1 MIEYVIAYLPY
12 LAYLSIMTGIYG
24 ILSLSLN
31 LQYGFTGLANFG
43 HVAFFCLGA
52 YTSTIIAVLVFPAD
66 SGLLANLFAF
76 IVGLLGGMVV
86 AGLFGLVISI
96 PTANLKEDYWAIVTL
111 AAAEIVRLFF
121 LNEDWIFGKGPYH
134 GGAFGIGGIPRPLQS
149 LFSATTYNFFYLCVV
164 IFFLALTFFTIRL
177 LTNSPF
183 GRVLKAMREGDDL
196 PLAMGKD
203 VSKFRMKAM
212 ALGGAMGGLA
222 GSLVA
227 HFWSFISPEA
237 FMPIETFVVWAMV
250 VVGGKGNSIGALVG
264 AVIIQ
269 FFYILPQLLKDY
281 IPIDAQVL
289 ASLRMVVIGVLIVLA
304 MLFMKEGLVKEK
316 KQVYQG

>member
-1 MIEYVIAYLPY
+1 MIEY

-52 YTSTIIAVLVFPAD
+52 YTSTLIVVLVKGP
-66 SGLLANLFAF
+66 F
-76 IVGLLGGMVV
+76 ILGLLGGIIA
-86 AGLFGLVISI
+86 AGLFGWLISV

-149 LFSATTYNFFYLCVV
+149 WFSATTYPFFYLCIV
-164 IFFLALTFFTIRL
+164 IFFLALTYFVVRL

-203 VSKFRMKAM
+203 VRKFRMRAM
-212 ALGGAMGGLA
+212 ALGGGMGGLA

-227 HFWSFISPEA
+227 HFWSFIDPYQ

-250 VVGGKGNSIGALVG
+250 VVGGKGNNIGALVG

-269 FFYILPQLLKDY
+269 FFYISTRFLKDF

-289 ASLRMVVIGVLIVLA
+289 ASLRMVLIGVLIVLV
-304 MLFMKEGLVKEK
+304 MLFMKEGLLKEK
-316 KQVYQG
+316 KRVYQG

>member
-1 MIEYVIAYLPY
+1 MIEYLT
-12 LAYLSIMTGIYG
+12 YLSIMTGIYG

-52 YTSTIIAVLVFPAD
+52 YTSTLIVVLGKGP
-66 SGLLANLFAF
+66 F
-76 IVGLLGGMVV
+76 ILGLLGGIIA
-86 AGLFGLVISI
+86 AGLFGWLISI

-149 LFSATTYNFFYLCVV
+149 WFSATTYPFFYLCIV
-164 IFFLALTFFTIRL
+164 IFFLALTYFVVRL

-203 VSKFRMKAM
+203 VRKFRMRAM
-212 ALGGAMGGLA
+212 ALGGGMGGLA

-227 HFWSFISPEA
+227 HFWSFIDPYQ

-250 VVGGKGNSIGALVG
+250 VVGGKGNNMGALVG

-269 FFYILPQLLKDY
+269 FFYISTRFLKDF

-289 ASLRMVVIGVLIVLA
+289 ASLRMVVIGVLIVLV
-304 MLFMKEGLVKEK
+304 MLFMQEGLLKEK
-316 KQVYQG
+316 KRVYQG

>member
-1 MIEYVIAYLPY
+1 MIGY

-31 LQYGFTGLANFG
+31 FQYGLTGLANFG

-52 YTSTIIAVLVFPAD
+52 YTSTILVVLVEAPFI
-66 SGLLANLFAF
+66 LALC
-76 IVGLLGGMVV
+76 GGMVV
-86 AGLFGLVISI
+86 AGLFGLLISL

-149 LFSATTYNFFYLCVV
+149 LFSPTAYPFFYLCIV
-164 IFFLALTFFTIRL
+164 IFFVILTYFVVSL

-212 ALGGAMGGLA
+212 AIGGAMGGLA
-222 GSLVA
+222 GSLVV
-227 HFWSFISPEA
+227 HFWSFIDPYQ

-250 VVGGKGNSIGALVG
+250 VVGGKGNHVGALVG

-269 FFYILPQLLKDY
+269 FFYSSTQFLKDY

-289 ASLRMVVIGVLIVLA
+289 ASLRMVVIGVLIVLV
-304 MLFMKEGLVKEK
+304 MLFMKEGLIKEK
-316 KQVYQG
+316 KRVYQG

>member
-1 MIEYVIAYLPY
+1 MIEY
-12 LAYLSIMTGIYG
+12 LAYLAIMTGIYG

-52 YTSTIIAVLVFPAD
+52 YTSTLIVVLVKGP
-66 SGLLANLFAF
+66 F
-76 IVGLLGGMVV
+76 ILGLLGGIIA
-86 AGLFGLVISI
+86 AGLFGWLISV

-149 LFSATTYNFFYLCVV
+149 WFSATTYSFFYLFIV
-164 IFFLALTFFTIRL
+164 IFFLALTYFVVRL

-203 VSKFRMKAM
+203 VRKFRMKAM
-212 ALGGAMGGLA
+212 AIGGAMGGLA

-227 HFWSFISPEA
+227 HYWSFIDPYQ

-250 VVGGKGNSIGALVG
+250 VVGGKGNNMGALVG

-269 FFYILPQLLKDY
+269 FFYISTRFLKDF

-289 ASLRMVVIGVLIVLA
+289 ASLRMVLIGVLIVLV

-316 KQVYQG
+316 KRVYQG

>member
-1 MIEYVIAYLPY
+1 MIEYLT
-12 LAYLSIMTGIYG
+12 YLSIMTGIYG

-52 YTSTIIAVLVFPAD
+52 YTSTLIVVLVKGP
-66 SGLLANLFAF
+66 F
-76 IVGLLGGMVV
+76 ILGLLGGIIA
-86 AGLFGLVISI
+86 AGLFGWLISV

-149 LFSATTYNFFYLCVV
+149 WFSATTYPFFYLCVV
-164 IFFLALTFFTIRL
+164 IFFLALTYFVVRL

-203 VSKFRMKAM
+203 VRKFRMRAM
-212 ALGGAMGGLA
+212 ALGGGMGGLA

-227 HFWSFISPEA
+227 HFWSFIDPYQ

-250 VVGGKGNSIGALVG
+250 VVGGKGNNIGALVG

-269 FFYILPQLLKDY
+269 FFYISTRFLKDF

-289 ASLRMVVIGVLIVLA
+289 ASLRMVLIGVLIILV
-304 MLFMKEGLVKEK
+304 MLFMKEGLLKEK
-316 KQVYQG
+316 KRVYQG

>member
-1 MIEYVIAYLPY
+1 MIEY

-52 YTSTIIAVLVFPAD
+52 YTSTLIVVLAKGP
-66 SGLLANLFAF
+66 F
-76 IVGLLGGMVV
+76 ILGLLGGIIA
-86 AGLFGLVISI
+86 AGLFGWLISI

-149 LFSATTYNFFYLCVV
+149 WFSATTYPFFYLCIV
-164 IFFLALTFFTIRL
+164 IFFLALTYLVIRL

-203 VSKFRMKAM
+203 VRKFRMRAM
-212 ALGGAMGGLA
+212 ALGGGMGGLA

-227 HFWSFISPEA
+227 HFWSFIDPYQ

-250 VVGGKGNSIGALVG
+250 VVGGKGNNMGALVG

-269 FFYILPQLLKDY
+269 FFYISTRFLKDF

-289 ASLRMVVIGVLIVLA
+289 ASLRMVLIGVLIVLV
-304 MLFMKEGLVKEK
+304 MLFMKEGLLKEK
-316 KQVYQG
+316 KRVYQG

>member
-1 MIEYVIAYLPY
+1 MIEF

-52 YTSTIIAVLVFPAD
+52 YTSTILVVLVNAP
-66 SGLLANLFAF
+66 F
-76 IVGLLGGMVV
+76 IVGLFGGMLV
-86 AGLFGLVISI
+86 AGLFGLLISI

-121 LNEDWIFGKGPYH
+121 LNEDWIFGRGPYH

-149 LFSATTYNFFYLCVV
+149 WFSATTYPFFYLCIV
-164 IFFLALTFFTIRL
+164 IFFVVLTYVTVSLI
-177 LTNSPF
+177 TNSPL

-203 VSKFRMKAM
+203 VRKFKMKVM
-212 ALGGAMGGLA
+212 ALGGAIGGLA

-227 HFWSFISPEA
+227 HFWSFIDPYQ
-237 FMPIETFVVWAMV
+237 FMPIETFIVWAMV
-250 VVGGKGNSIGALVG
+250 VVGGKGNITGALVG

-269 FFYILPQLLKDY
+269 FFYSSTQFLKDY

-289 ASLRMVVIGVLIVLA
+289 ASLRMVVIGVMIVLV
-304 MLFMKEGLVKEK
+304 MLFMTEGLIKEK
-316 KQVYQG
+316 KKVYHR

>member
-1 MIEYVIAYLPY
+1 MIEYLT
-12 LAYLSIMTGIYG
+12 YLSIMTAIYG

-52 YTSTIIAVLVFPAD
+52 YTSTLIVVLGKGP
-66 SGLLANLFAF
+66 F
-76 IVGLLGGMVV
+76 ILGLLGGIIA
-86 AGLFGLVISI
+86 AGLFGWLISI

-149 LFSATTYNFFYLCVV
+149 WFSATTYPFFYLCIV
-164 IFFLALTFFTIRL
+164 IFFLALTYFVVRL

-203 VSKFRMKAM
+203 VRKFRMRAM
-212 ALGGAMGGLA
+212 ALGGGMGGLA

-227 HFWSFISPEA
+227 HFWSFIDPYQ

-250 VVGGKGNSIGALVG
+250 VVGGKGNNMGALVG

-269 FFYILPQLLKDY
+269 FFYISTRFLKDF

-289 ASLRMVVIGVLIVLA
+289 ASLRMVVIGVLIVLV
-304 MLFMKEGLVKEK
+304 MLFMQEGLLKEK
-316 KQVYQG
+316 KRVYQG

>member
-1 MIEYVIAYLPY
+1 MIQYLV
-12 LAYLSIMTGIYG
+12 YLSIMTGIYG

-52 YTSTIIAVLVFPAD
+52 YTSTLMVVLAKGP
-66 SGLLANLFAF
+66 F
-76 IVGLLGGMVV
+76 ILGLLGGVVV
-86 AGLFGLVISI
+86 AALFGWLISI

-149 LFSATTYNFFYLCVV
+149 WFSVTTYPFFYLCIV
-164 IFFLALTFFTIRL
+164 ISFLALTYFLVRL

-203 VSKFRMKAM
+203 VRKFRMRAM
-212 ALGGAMGGLA
+212 AIGGAMGGLA
-222 GSLVA
+222 GGLVA
-227 HFWSFISPEA
+227 HFWSFIDPYQ

-250 VVGGKGNSIGALVG
+250 VVGGKGNNVGALVG

-269 FFYILPQLLKDY
+269 FFYISTRFLKDY

-289 ASLRMVVIGVLIVLA
+289 ASLRMVVIGVLIVLV
-304 MLFMKEGLVKEK
+304 MLFLKEGLIKEK
-316 KQVYQG
+316 KRVYQG

>member
-1 MIEYVIAYLPY
+1 MIEY

-24 ILSLSLN
+24 ILSLSLH
-31 LQYGFTGLANFG
+31 LQYGLTGLANFG

-52 YTSTIIAVLVFPAD
+52 YTSTILVVLVEAPFI
-66 SGLLANLFAF
+66 LALC
-76 IVGLLGGMVV
+76 GGMVV
-86 AGLFGLVISI
+86 AGLFGLLISL

-111 AAAEIVRLFF
+111 AAAEIIRLFF

-149 LFSATTYNFFYLCVV
+149 LFSATAYPFFYLCIV
-164 IFFLALTFFTIRL
+164 IFFVILTYFVVSL

-196 PLAMGKD
+196 PLAMGKN

-212 ALGGAMGGLA
+212 AMGGAMGGLA
-222 GSLVA
+222 GSLVV
-227 HFWSFISPEA
+227 HFWSFIDPYQ

-250 VVGGKGNSIGALVG
+250 VVGGKGNHVGALVG

-269 FFYILPQLLKDY
+269 FFYSSTQFLKDY

-289 ASLRMVVIGVLIVLA
+289 ASLRMVVIGILIVLV
-304 MLFMKEGLVKEK
+304 MLFMKEGLIKEK
-316 KQVYQG
+316 KRVYQG

>member
-1 MIEYVIAYLPY
+1 MIGYFV
-12 LAYLSIMTGIYG
+12 YLSIMTGIYG

-52 YTSTIIAVLVFPAD
+52 YTSTILVVLVKAP
-66 SGLLANLFAF
+66 F
-76 IVGLLGGMVV
+76 ILGLLGAMVV
-86 AGLFGLVISI
+86 AGLFGLVIAI

-149 LFSATTYNFFYLCVV
+149 LFSATTYPFFYLCIVL
-164 IFFLALTFFTIRL
+164 FFLALTYFTVSL

-203 VSKFRMKAM
+203 VRKFRMKAM

-222 GSLVA
+222 GSLVV
-227 HFWSFISPEA
+227 HFWSFIDPYQ

-250 VVGGKGNSIGALVG
+250 VVGGKGNNIGALVG
-264 AVIIQ
+264 ACIIQ
-269 FFYILPQLLKDY
+269 LFYVSTRFLKDY

-289 ASLRMVVIGVLIVLA
+289 ASLRMVVIGVLIILI

-316 KQVYQG
+316 KRVYHK

>member
-1 MIEYVIAYLPY
+1 MIEY

-52 YTSTIIAVLVFPAD
+52 YTSTLIVVLVKGP
-66 SGLLANLFAF
+66 F
-76 IVGLLGGMVV
+76 ILGLLGGIIA
-86 AGLFGLVISI
+86 AGLFGWLISI

-149 LFSATTYNFFYLCVV
+149 WFSATTYPFFYLCIV
-164 IFFLALTFFTIRL
+164 IFFLALTYLVIRL

-203 VSKFRMKAM
+203 VRKFRMRAM
-212 ALGGAMGGLA
+212 ALGGGMGGLA

-227 HFWSFISPEA
+227 HFWSFIDPYQ

-250 VVGGKGNSIGALVG
+250 VVGGKGNNMGALVG

-269 FFYILPQLLKDY
+269 FFYISTRFLKDF

-289 ASLRMVVIGVLIVLA
+289 ASLRMVLIGVLIVLV
-304 MLFMKEGLVKEK
+304 MLFMKEGLLKEK
-316 KQVYQG
+316 KRVYQG

>member
-1 MIEYVIAYLPY
+1 MIQY

-52 YTSTIIAVLVFPAD
+52 YTSTILVVLVKGP
-66 SGLLANLFAF
+66 F
-76 IVGLLGGMVV
+76 ILGLLGGMVA
-86 AGLFGLVISI
+86 AGLFGFLISI
-96 PTANLKEDYWAIVTL
+96 PTANLKEDYWAIATL

-121 LNEDWIFGKGPYH
+121 LNEDWIFGRGPYH

-149 LFSATTYNFFYLCVV
+149 WFSATTYPFFYLCIV
-164 IFFLALTFFTIRL
+164 ILCLVLTYFTVRF

-212 ALGGAMGGLA
+212 AFGGAMGGLA

-227 HFWSFISPEA
+227 HFWSFIDPYQ

-250 VVGGKGNSIGALVG
+250 VVGGKGNNIGALVG

-269 FFYILPQLLKDY
+269 FFYISTLFLKDF

-289 ASLRMVVIGVLIVLA
+289 ASLRMVVIGVLIVLI
-304 MLFMKEGLVKEK
+304 MLFMKEGLIKEK
-316 KQVYQG
+316 KRVYQR

>member
-1 MIEYVIAYLPY
+1 MIEYLT
-12 LAYLSIMTGIYG
+12 YLSIMTGIYA

-52 YTSTIIAVLVFPAD
+52 YTSTLIVVLAKGP
-66 SGLLANLFAF
+66 F
-76 IVGLLGGMVV
+76 ILGLLGGIIA
-86 AGLFGLVISI
+86 AGLFGWLISI

-149 LFSATTYNFFYLCVV
+149 WFSATTYPFFYLCIV
-164 IFFLALTFFTIRL
+164 IFFLALTYFVVRL

-203 VSKFRMKAM
+203 VRKFRMRAM
-212 ALGGAMGGLA
+212 ALGGGMGGLA

-227 HFWSFISPEA
+227 HYWSFIDPYQ

-250 VVGGKGNSIGALVG
+250 VVGGKGNNIGALVG

-269 FFYILPQLLKDY
+269 FFYISTRFLKDF

-289 ASLRMVVIGVLIVLA
+289 ASLRMVVIGVLIVLV
-304 MLFMKEGLVKEK
+304 MLFMKEGLLKEK
-316 KQVYQG
+316 KRVYQG

>member
-1 MIEYVIAYLPY
+1 MIEY

-31 LQYGFTGLANFG
+31 LQYGLTGLANFG

-52 YTSTIIAVLVFPAD
+52 YTSTILVVLVKVP
-66 SGLLANLFAF
+66 F
-76 IVGLLGGMVV
+76 ILGLLGGMVT
-86 AGLFGLVISI
+86 AALFGLLISI

-121 LNEDWIFGKGPYH
+121 LNEDWIFGKDPYH

-149 LFSATTYNFFYLCVV
+149 LFSATAYPFFYLCIV
-164 IFFLALTFFTIRL
+164 IFFVVLTYFFVRL
-177 LTNSPF
+177 VTNSPF
-183 GRVLKAMREGDDL
+183 GRVLKAIREGDDL
-196 PLAMGKD
+196 PLAMGKN

-227 HFWSFISPEA
+227 HFWSFIDPYQ
-237 FMPIETFVVWAMV
+237 FMPIETFVIWAMV
-250 VVGGKGNSIGALVG
+250 VVGGKGNCVGALVG

-269 FFYILPQLLKDY
+269 FFYSSTQFLKDY

-289 ASLRMVVIGVLIVLA
+289 ASLRMVVIGVLIVLV
-304 MLFMKEGLVKEK
+304 MLFMKEGLIKEK
-316 KQVYQG
+316 KRVYQG

>member
-1 MIEYVIAYLPY
+1 MLEY

-52 YTSTIIAVLVFPAD
+52 YTSTILVVLVKGP
-66 SGLLANLFAF
+66 F
-76 IVGLLGGMVV
+76 ILGLLGGMVA
-86 AGLFGLVISI
+86 AGLFGFLISI
-96 PTANLKEDYWAIVTL
+96 PTANLKEDYWAIATL

-121 LNEDWIFGKGPYH
+121 LNEDWIFGRGPYH

-149 LFSATTYNFFYLCVV
+149 WFSATTYPFFYLCIV
-164 IFFLALTFFTIRL
+164 ILCLVLTYFTVRF

-212 ALGGAMGGLA
+212 AFGGAMGGLA

-227 HFWSFISPEA
+227 HFWSFIDPYQ

-250 VVGGKGNSIGALVG
+250 VVGGKGNNIGALVG

-269 FFYILPQLLKDY
+269 FFYISTLFLKDF
-281 IPIDAQVL
+281 IPIDPQVL
-289 ASLRMVVIGVLIVLA
+289 ASLRMVVIGVLIVLI
-304 MLFMKEGLVKEK
+304 MLFMKEGLIKEK
-316 KQVYQG
+316 KRVYQR

>member
-1 MIEYVIAYLPY
+1 MIEY
-12 LAYLSIMTGIYG
+12 LAYLCIMTGIYG

-52 YTSTIIAVLVFPAD
+52 YTSTILVVLVKGPF
-66 SGLLANLFAF
+66 LL
-76 IVGLLGGMVV
+76 GLLGGIVV
-86 AGLFGLVISI
+86 AGCFGFLISI
-96 PTANLKEDYWAIVTL
+96 PTAKLKEDYWAIVTL

-121 LNEDWIFGKGPYH
+121 LNEDWIFGRGPYH

-149 LFSATTYNFFYLCVV
+149 YFSATTYPFFYLCIV
-164 IFFLALTFFTIRL
+164 IFFLALTYFAVRL

-212 ALGGAMGGLA
+212 AIGGAMGGLA

-227 HFWSFISPEA
+227 HFWSFIDPYQ

-250 VVGGKGNSIGALVG
+250 VVGGKGNIVGAIVG

-269 FFYILPQLLKDY
+269 FFYSSTRFLKDY

-289 ASLRMVVIGVLIVLA
+289 ASLRMVLIGVLIVIV
-304 MLFMKEGLVKEK
+304 MLFMQEGLVKEK
-316 KQVYQG
+316 KKVYRR

>member
-1 MIEYVIAYLPY
+1 MIEYLT
-12 LAYLSIMTGIYG
+12 YLSIMTGIYG

-52 YTSTIIAVLVFPAD
+52 YTSTLIVVLVKCP
-66 SGLLANLFAF
+66 F
-76 IVGLLGGMVV
+76 ILGLLGGIIA
-86 AGLFGLVISI
+86 AGLFGWLISI

-149 LFSATTYNFFYLCVV
+149 WFSATTYPFFYLCIV
-164 IFFLALTFFTIRL
+164 IFFLVLTYSVVRL

-203 VSKFRMKAM
+203 VRKFRMRAM
-212 ALGGAMGGLA
+212 ALGGGMGGLA

-227 HFWSFISPEA
+227 HFWSFIDPYQ

-250 VVGGKGNSIGALVG
+250 VVGGKGNNMGALVG
-264 AVIIQ
+264 AIIIQ
-269 FFYILPQLLKDY
+269 FFYISTRFLKDF

-289 ASLRMVVIGVLIVLA
+289 ASLRMVLIGILIVLV
-304 MLFMKEGLVKEK
+304 MLFMKEGLLKEK
-316 KQVYQG
+316 KRVYQE

>member
-1 MIEYVIAYLPY
+1 MIGYFV
-12 LAYLSIMTGIYG
+12 YLSIMTGIYG

-31 LQYGFTGLANFG
+31 LQYGLTGLANFG

-52 YTSTIIAVLVFPAD
+52 YTSTILVVLVKGP
-66 SGLLANLFAF
+66 F
-76 IVGLLGGMVV
+76 ILGLLGAMVV

-149 LFSATTYNFFYLCVV
+149 LFSATTYPFFYLCIVL
-164 IFFLALTFFTIRL
+164 FFLALTYFTVSL

-203 VSKFRMKAM
+203 VRKFRMKAM

-222 GSLVA
+222 GSLVV
-227 HFWSFISPEA
+227 HFWSFIDPYQ

-250 VVGGKGNSIGALVG
+250 VVGGKGNNIGALVG
-264 AVIIQ
+264 ACIIQ
-269 FFYILPQLLKDY
+269 LFYVSTRFLKDY
-281 IPIDAQVL
+281 LPIDAQVL
-289 ASLRMVVIGVLIVLA
+289 ASLRMVVIGVLIILI

-316 KQVYQG
+316 KRVYHK

>member
-1 MIEYVIAYLPY
+1 MIQY

-52 YTSTIIAVLVFPAD
+52 YTSTILVVLVKGP
-66 SGLLANLFAF
+66 F
-76 IVGLLGGMVV
+76 ILGLLGGMVA
-86 AGLFGLVISI
+86 AGLFGFLISI
-96 PTANLKEDYWAIVTL
+96 PTANLKEDYWAIATL

-121 LNEDWIFGKGPYH
+121 LNEDWIFGRGPYH

-149 LFSATTYNFFYLCVV
+149 WFSATTYPFFYLCIV
-164 IFFLALTFFTIRL
+164 ILCLVLTYFTVRF

-227 HFWSFISPEA
+227 HFWSFIDPYQ

-250 VVGGKGNSIGALVG
+250 VVGGKGNNIGALVG

-269 FFYILPQLLKDY
+269 FFYISTLFLKDF

-289 ASLRMVVIGVLIVLA
+289 ASLRMVVIGVLIVLI
-304 MLFMKEGLVKEK
+304 MLFMKEGLIKEK
-316 KQVYQG
+316 KRVYQR

>member
-1 MIEYVIAYLPY
+1 MIGY

-31 LQYGFTGLANFG
+31 FQYGLTGLANFG

-52 YTSTIIAVLVFPAD
+52 YTSTILVVLVEAPFI
-66 SGLLANLFAF
+66 LALC
-76 IVGLLGGMVV
+76 GGMVV
-86 AGLFGLVISI
+86 AGLFGLLISL

-149 LFSATTYNFFYLCVV
+149 LFSPTAYPFFYLCIVISFVILTYFVV
-164 IFFLALTFFTIRL
+164 SL

-212 ALGGAMGGLA
+212 AIGGAMGGLA
-222 GSLVA
+222 GSLVV
-227 HFWSFISPEA
+227 HFWSFIDPYQ

-250 VVGGKGNSIGALVG
+250 VVGGKGNHVGALVG

-269 FFYILPQLLKDY
+269 FLYSSTQFLKDY

-289 ASLRMVVIGVLIVLA
+289 ASLRMVVIGVLIVLV
-304 MLFMKEGLVKEK
+304 MLFMKEGLIKEK
-316 KQVYQG
+316 KRVYQE

>member
-1 MIEYVIAYLPY
+1 MIEY

-52 YTSTIIAVLVFPAD
+52 YTSTLIVVLVKGPFV
-66 SGLLANLFAF
+66 L
-76 IVGLLGGMVV
+76 GLLGGIIA
-86 AGLFGLVISI
+86 AGLFGWLISI

-149 LFSATTYNFFYLCVV
+149 WFSATTYSFFYLCIV
-164 IFFLALTFFTIRL
+164 IFFLALTYFVVRL

-203 VSKFRMKAM
+203 VRKFRMKAM

-227 HFWSFISPEA
+227 HYWSFIDPYQ

-250 VVGGKGNSIGALVG
+250 VVGGKGNTMGALVG

-269 FFYILPQLLKDY
+269 FFYISTRFLKDF

-289 ASLRMVVIGVLIVLA
+289 ASLRMVLIGVLIVLV

-316 KQVYQG
+316 KRVYQG

>member
-1 MIEYVIAYLPY
+1 MIGY

-31 LQYGFTGLANFG
+31 FQYGLTGLANFG

-52 YTSTIIAVLVFPAD
+52 YTSTILVVLVEAPFI
-66 SGLLANLFAF
+66 LALC
-76 IVGLLGGMVV
+76 GGMVV
-86 AGLFGLVISI
+86 AGLFGLLISL

-149 LFSATTYNFFYLCVV
+149 LFSPTAYPFFYLCIV
-164 IFFLALTFFTIRL
+164 IFFVILTYFVVSL

-212 ALGGAMGGLA
+212 AIGGAMGGLA
-222 GSLVA
+222 GSLVV
-227 HFWSFISPEA
+227 HFWSFIDPYQ

-250 VVGGKGNSIGALVG
+250 VVGGKGNHVGALVG

-269 FFYILPQLLKDY
+269 FLYSSTQFLKDY

-289 ASLRMVVIGVLIVLA
+289 ASLRMVVIGVLIVLV
-304 MLFMKEGLVKEK
+304 MLFMKEGLIKEK
-316 KQVYQG
+316 KRVYQE

>member
-1 MIEYVIAYLPY
+1 MIAFLV
-12 LAYLSIMTGIYG
+12 YLSIMTGIYG

-52 YTSTIIAVLVFPAD
+52 YTSTILVVLVKAP
-66 SGLLANLFAF
+66 F
-76 IVGLLGGMVV
+76 IVGLLGGILA
-86 AGLFGLVISI
+86 AGIFGLLISI

-111 AAAEIVRLFF
+111 AAAEIIRLFF
-121 LNEDWIFGKGPYH
+121 LNEDWIFGRGPYH

-149 LFSATTYNFFYLCVV
+149 WFSATTYPFFYLCIVV
-164 IFFLALTFFTIRL
+164 FCLAFTYLTVTL
-177 LTNSPF
+177 VTNSPL

-196 PLAMGKD
+196 PLAVGKD
-203 VSKFRMKAM
+203 VSKFKMKVM

-222 GSLVA
+222 GVLLA
-227 HFWSFISPEA
+227 HFWSFIDPYQ
-237 FMPIETFVVWAMV
+237 FMPIETFIVWAMV
-250 VVGGKGNSIGALVG
+250 VVGGKGNHLGAIVG
-264 AVIIQ
+264 AVVIQ
-269 FFYILPQLLKDY
+269 LFYSSTQFLKDY

-289 ASLRMVVIGVLIVLA
+289 ASLRMVVIGVLIVLV

-316 KQVYQG
+316 KKIYHR

>member
-1 MIEYVIAYLPY
+1 MIEYLT
-12 LAYLSIMTGIYG
+12 YLSIMTGIYG

-52 YTSTIIAVLVFPAD
+52 YTSTLIVVLVKGP
-66 SGLLANLFAF
+66 F
-76 IVGLLGGMVV
+76 ILGLLGGIIA
-86 AGLFGLVISI
+86 AGLFGWLISI

-149 LFSATTYNFFYLCVV
+149 WFSATTYPFFYLCIV
-164 IFFLALTFFTIRL
+164 IFFLALTYFVVRL

-203 VSKFRMKAM
+203 VRKFRMRAM
-212 ALGGAMGGLA
+212 ALGGGMGGLA

-227 HFWSFISPEA
+227 HFWSFIDPYQ

-250 VVGGKGNSIGALVG
+250 VVGGKGNNIGALVG

-269 FFYILPQLLKDY
+269 FFYISTRFLKDY

-289 ASLRMVVIGVLIVLA
+289 ASLRMVVIGLLIVFI
-304 MLFMKEGLVKEK
+304 MLFMKEGLLKEK
-316 KQVYQG
+316 KRVYKE

>member
-1 MIEYVIAYLPY
+1 MLEY

-52 YTSTIIAVLVFPAD
+52 YTSTILVVLVKGP
-66 SGLLANLFAF
+66 F
-76 IVGLLGGMVV
+76 ILGLLGGMVA
-86 AGLFGLVISI
+86 AGLFGLLISI
-96 PTANLKEDYWAIVTL
+96 PTANLKEDYWAIATL

-121 LNEDWIFGKGPYH
+121 LNEDWIFGRGPYH

-149 LFSATTYNFFYLCVV
+149 WFSATTYPFFYLCIV
-164 IFFLALTFFTIRL
+164 ILCLVLTYFTVRF

-212 ALGGAMGGLA
+212 AFGGAMGGLA

-227 HFWSFISPEA
+227 HFWSFIDPYQ

-250 VVGGKGNSIGALVG
+250 VVGGKGNNIGALVG

-269 FFYILPQLLKDY
+269 FFYISTLFLKDF
-281 IPIDAQVL
+281 IPIDPQVL
-289 ASLRMVVIGVLIVLA
+289 ASLRMVVIGVLIVLI
-304 MLFMKEGLVKEK
+304 MLFMKEGLIKEK
-316 KQVYQG
+316 KRVYQR

>member
-1 MIEYVIAYLPY
+1 MIEYLV
-12 LAYLSIMTGIYG
+12 YLSIMTGIYG

-52 YTSTIIAVLVFPAD
+52 YTSTIVVVVVELP
-66 SGLLANLFAF
+66 F
-76 IVGLLGGMVV
+76 IVGLLGGVIV
-86 AGLFGLVISI
+86 AGLFGWLISI

-121 LNEDWIFGKGPYH
+121 LNEDWIFGRGPYH

-149 LFSATTYNFFYLCVV
+149 LFSATTYPFFYLCIV
-164 IFFLALTFFTIRL
+164 ILFLALTYFAVST
-177 LTNSPF
+177 LTNSPL
-183 GRVLKAMREGDDL
+183 GRVLRAIREGDDL

-203 VSKFRMKAM
+203 VRRFKMKAM
-212 ALGGAMGGLA
+212 AFGGAMGGLA

-227 HFWSFISPEA
+227 HFWSFVDPYQ

-250 VVGGKGNSIGALVG
+250 VVGGKGNHIGALVG

-269 FFYILPQLLKDY
+269 FFYSSTQFMKDY

-289 ASLRMVVIGVLIVLA
+289 ASLRMVVIGILIVLV
-304 MLFMKEGLVKEK
+304 MLFMQEGLIKEK
-316 KQVYQG
+316 KRTHHG

>member
-1 MIEYVIAYLPY
+1 MIEF

-52 YTSTIIAVLVFPAD
+52 YTSTILVVLVNAP
-66 SGLLANLFAF
+66 F
-76 IVGLLGGMVV
+76 IVGLCGGMLV
-86 AGLFGLVISI
+86 AGLFGLLISI

-121 LNEDWIFGKGPYH
+121 LNEDWIFGRGPYH

-149 LFSATTYNFFYLCVV
+149 WFSATTYPFFYLCIV
-164 IFFLALTFFTIRL
+164 IFFVVLTYVTVSLI
-177 LTNSPF
+177 TNSPM

-203 VSKFRMKAM
+203 VRKFKMKVM
-212 ALGGAMGGLA
+212 ALGGAIGGLA

-227 HFWSFISPEA
+227 HFWSFIDPYQ

-250 VVGGKGNSIGALVG
+250 VVGGKGNITGALVG
-264 AVIIQ
+264 AIIIQ
-269 FFYILPQLLKDY
+269 FFYSSTQFLKDY

-289 ASLRMVVIGVLIVLA
+289 ASLRMVVIGVMIVLV
-304 MLFMKEGLVKEK
+304 MLFMKEGLIKEK
-316 KQVYQG
+316 KKVYHR